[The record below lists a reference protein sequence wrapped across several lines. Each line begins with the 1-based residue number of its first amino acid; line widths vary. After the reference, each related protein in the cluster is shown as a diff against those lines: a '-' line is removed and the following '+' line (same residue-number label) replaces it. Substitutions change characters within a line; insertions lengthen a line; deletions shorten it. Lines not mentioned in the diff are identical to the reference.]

1 MLNQEQVINDLKD
14 LAVHD
19 RSDTSLSYKILTTKQ
34 DSKRQ
39 FDIIHGYLVQV
50 ISRK

>member
-19 RSDTSLSYKILTTKQ
+19 RSDTSLSCKILTTKQ

-39 FDIIHGYLVQV
+39 VDIIHGYPVQV